1 MLVVRGLRD
10 GIWTG
15 KGDGEM
21 KTAWIWM
28 AAAAMAAGILSGCAS
43 TPDSRIEKNR
53 AFFDSLPLEKQARI
67 RGGETDVGFTAEET
81 RLALGEP
88 SRVFKRKDA
97 AGEAAVWEYRDEVRR
112 YERQRVDW
120 VDGRPGGRGTMSGYV
135 NVLQS
140 FDGLRTRVEL
150 RGGVVTAV
158 ESLSDGR

>member
-1 MLVVRGLRD
+1 
-10 GIWTG
+10 
-15 KGDGEM
+15 M
-21 KTAWIWM
+21 KRFWVL
-28 AAAAMAAGILSGCAS
+28 AAVALSGAVLAGCVS
-43 TPDSRIEKNR
+43 TPESRIEKNR
-53 AFFDSLPLEKQARI
+53 PFFDSLPLERQARI
-67 RGGETDVGFTAEET
+67 RGGETDVGFTAAET

-88 SRVFKRKDA
+88 TRVFTRRDA
-97 AGEAAVWEYRDEVRR
+97 AGEALIWEYRDEERR

-140 FDGLRTRVEL
+140 MDQVRTRVEL

>member
-1 MLVVRGLRD
+1 MTKRF
-10 GIWTG
+10 
-15 KGDGEM
+15 
-21 KTAWIWM
+21 WILA
-28 AAAAMAAGILSGCAS
+28 AAAAMAAGALSGCVNP
-43 TPDSRIEKNR
+43 TESRIAKNR
-53 AFFDSLPLEKQARI
+53 TFFDSLPLEKQARI
-67 RGGETDVGFTAEET
+67 RGGETDVGFSAEET
-81 RLALGEP
+81 RLALGDP

-97 AGEAAVWEYRDEVRR
+97 AGEAVIWEYRDEIRR

-140 FDGLRTRVEL
+140 LDEVRTRVEM

>member
-1 MLVVRGLRD
+1 MRRIWNWTAVAVVAG
-10 GIWTG
+10 
-15 KGDGEM
+15 
-21 KTAWIWM
+21 
-28 AAAAMAAGILSGCAS
+28 AMAGCVNP
-43 TPDSRIEKNR
+43 TESRIAKNR
-53 AFFDSLPLEKQARI
+53 PFFDSLPVEKQARI
-67 RGGETDVGFTAEET
+67 RGGETAVGFTAEET

-88 SRVFKRKDA
+88 SRVFTRRDA
-97 AGEAAVWEYRDEVRR
+97 AGEATIWEYRDETRR

-140 FDGLRTRVEL
+140 WDELQTRVEL

>member
-1 MLVVRGLRD
+1 
-10 GIWTG
+10 
-15 KGDGEM
+15 M
-21 KTAWIWM
+21 KKSWIWM
-28 AAAAMAAGILSGCAS
+28 VVAGMAAAMAAGCAS
-43 TPDSRIEKNR
+43 TPESRIEKNR
-53 AFFDSLPLEKQARI
+53 TFFESLPLEKQARI
-67 RGGETDVGFTAEET
+67 RGGQTDVGFTAEET

-88 SRVFKRKDA
+88 SRVYVRKDA
-97 AGEAAVWEYRDEVRR
+97 AGEAAVWEYRDEARR

-140 FDGLRTRVEL
+140 MDQLRTRVEL

>member
-1 MLVVRGLRD
+1 MRRMVMWAAV
-10 GIWTG
+10 
-15 KGDGEM
+15 
-21 KTAWIWM
+21 
-28 AAAAMAAGILSGCAS
+28 AAAAGTMAGCAS
-43 TPDSRIEKNR
+43 PTESRIERNR
-53 AFFDSLPLEKQARI
+53 PFFESLPVEKQARI

-88 SRVFKRKDA
+88 SRVFTRRDA
-97 AGEAAVWEYRDEVRR
+97 AGEAAIWEYRDEMRR

-140 FDGLRTRVEL
+140 LDELRTRVEL

-158 ESLSDGR
+158 ETLSDGR